1 MPHRRWRQRIEDILE
16 AAARIAQATAGRDEA
31 AFCADRMAV
40 DAVCMN
46 LIVIGEASRHV
57 PDDIAQA
64 HPALPW
70 AEMRDMRNLIAHE
83 YFGISP
89 QIVWRTAVVHVP
101 GIVPLLKLLLEGVE
115 PEQ

>member
-1 MPHRRWRQRIEDILE
+1 MPRRRWRQRIEDILE
-16 AAARIAQATAGRDEA
+16 AAARIAQVTAGRDET

-46 LIVIGEASRHV
+46 LIVIGEASRHI

-101 GIVPLLKLLLEGVE
+101 GIVPRLQALLDSVE
-115 PEQ
+115 PE